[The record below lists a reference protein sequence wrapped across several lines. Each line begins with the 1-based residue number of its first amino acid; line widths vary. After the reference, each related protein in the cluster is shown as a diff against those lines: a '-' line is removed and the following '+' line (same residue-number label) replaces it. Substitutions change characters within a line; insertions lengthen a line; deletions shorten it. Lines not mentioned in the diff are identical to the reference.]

1 MINQQDKSNRGNNA
15 NDQNAVGQAGR
26 GDPNLKLF
34 IGGVPRAVHD
44 DEYMEYFSSF
54 GELDD
59 CILMR
64 DQDGVCRVF
73 GFVTYRNQESYD
85 NVMAAELQ
93 LRGTK
98 LEQKKAVPRGENQE
112 KKSDVK
118 VFLGGLSKDVTKENI
133 DEYFSQFG
141 EVVDSVVMVDS
152 QTGISRGFGF
162 VTFQDSASVDELM
175 NNPKFDFHGKS
186 IECKRAQPQQSLSRA
201 GRSRG
206 GGYRSRRF
214 SESSLRGNR
223 FNGGRPFRGRDDW
236 GRTGYN
242 PRGFRYDQ
250 EVSYDRLN
258 GNEFYEGP
266 PRGGYASRPVGA
278 FERYARRSMDD
289 VYAYDRGVDRFRPY

>member
-1 MINQQDKSNRGNNA
+1 MINQQDHSNRGNNA
-15 NDQNAVGQAGR
+15 NDQKAVGQAGR

-34 IGGVPRAVHD
+34 IGGVPRTVHD

-64 DQDGVCRVF
+64 DQDGVCRGF

-98 LEQKKAVPRGENQE
+98 LDQKKAVPRGENQE
-112 KKSDVK
+112 KKSNIK
-118 VFLGGLSKDVTKENI
+118 VFLGGLSKEVTKELI

-152 QTGISRGFGF
+152 QGISRGFGF

-175 NNPKFDFHGKS
+175 NNPKFDFHGTT
-186 IECKRAQPQQSLSRA
+186 IECKRAQPQQRINRA
-201 GRSRG
+201 GRSRR
-206 GGYRSRRF
+206 GGYQSRRF
-214 SESSLRGNR
+214 SEGSLRRNR
-223 FNGGRPFRGRDDW
+223 FDGGRQFRGRDNW
-236 GRTGYN
+236 ERAGYN
-242 PRGFRYDQ
+242 PRGFRYEQ
-250 EVSYDRLN
+250 EVSYDRFYR
-258 GNEFYEGP
+258 NEFYEST
-266 PRGGYASRPVGA
+266 PRGGYTERPVGS
-278 FERYARRSMDD
+278 FEKYARRPMDNI
-289 VYAYDRGVDRFRPY
+289 YAYDRGVDRYRPY